1 MQLDQINQT
10 QLEMDREQK
19 RMAKTMKDQTKG
31 EEMLRQGAARQ
42 LSSLKGQVRGTVSGP
57 AHSPHTC
64 PRTSHVSPAPHA
76 PAPPPRAPVF
86 HYSMDDD

>member
-1 MQLDQINQT
+1 MYQYALRSPQLTRSQIDVQLDQINQT

-42 LSSLKGQVRGTVSGP
+42 LSSLKGQVRGTVSGT
-57 AHSPHTC
+57 AH
-64 PRTSHVSPAPHA
+64 
-76 PAPPPRAPVF
+76 
-86 HYSMDDD
+86 